1 MKAMDSPYLL
11 NELRPPLKNSMS
23 FSTTVET
30 AARKERSKP
39 EENLFP
45 LPACKQNNSALSKIN
60 HAHIRLEGSI
70 FYLGG
75 DLGAGE
81 GRLWQKIMFKYRAV
95 SKKGTDNNEIQR
107 KQQEKYHFVSG
118 LLLETSQRQGKVRI
132 GQTVQIA
139 NLQDSV

>member
-11 NELRPPLKNSMS
+11 NELRPPLKNSVS

-95 SKKGTDNNEIQR
+95 SKKGTIMKSKESSKKSITLFLGCCL
-107 KQQEKYHFVSG
+107 KQVKG
-118 LLLETSQRQGKVRI
+118 RGR
-132 GQTVQIA
+132 
-139 NLQDSV
+139 